1 MSFNLSA
8 YGLIFSEHVLMNELE
23 NSNKTLLPA
32 ACIPD
37 LDLEAGITYLEV
49 SSDINDKKS
58 VCAVHEYTESP
69 GIIFM
74 PARIMNAI
82 GIDAGDNVKVVQ
94 KKDIPSGEYIKIR
107 PFQKAFIQISNPKV
121 VLEKHISQ
129 YYPILTQG
137 EVINIQYNDIDY
149 QIEIVETKP
158 ATSIQTT
165 NCDINL
171 DFDRPVDM
179 EEVCKHETKQEMKDE
194 NKVISRRTPPHE
206 YQHKR
211 SKEDMRRFPGKG
223 YRLGSS

>member
-1 MSFNLSA
+1 MSFNLTA
-8 YGLIFSEHVLMNELE
+8 YGLIFSEHALANELE

-37 LDLEAGITYLEV
+37 LDLESGITYIEI
-49 SSDINDKKS
+49 SSDITDKKA
-58 VCAVHEYTESP
+58 VCAIHEYTESP

-74 PARIMNAI
+74 PARIMNAMS
-82 GIDAGDNVKVVQ
+82 IDACDNVKVIQ
-94 KKDIPSGEYIKIR
+94 KTDIPKGEYIKIK
-107 PFQKAFIQISNPKV
+107 PFQKAFIELTNPKV
-121 VLEKHISQ
+121 ILEKHISQ

-137 EVINIQYNDIDY
+137 EVISINFNNTNY

-158 ATSIQTT
+158 SQSIQTT

-179 EEVCKHETKQEMKDE
+179 EEESKNETKQELKNE
-194 NKVISRRTPPHE
+194 NTVISGKSREHVYT
-206 YQHKR
+206 YKR